1 MAFELLIS
9 INFLNKQYVQ
19 DSRDTGVTL
28 SDYSLVKRIHVLYQK
43 MIKTFPME
51 ISCYLDYI
59 EWAASV
65 NSTKVLS
72 RTLAQAI
79 QFHSNLAIFWVL
91 AAKWEWDHNQSVSA
105 ARILLQRGIRVNP
118 HLQELWIEYF
128 KLEVAWILKLQARRS
143 VLFGNRFPSK
153 QDSADIT
160 TLKQEG
166 EDDDPSSADSSINLQ
181 ELDQERDETNRK
193 LLQDSISNDQ
203 HSVLYDYAIPKA
215 IYKASKSSIQS
226 EGSLDVAFAFL
237 QILGQAGPQ
246 AVDFSMEIYADV
258 EQLALDCISQSKDF
272 DSKIYD
278 GTKKKALQE
287 KAAKAFHVLCQ
298 RNLQPFSLQAPQ
310 VAHPPETSKG
320 KNDDDVKKDVN
331 DASFPIAL
339 NSVCQEYEECL
350 SRLTKD
356 SPSIALLLLDHYTT
370 LLMSTLFPLVTEE
383 NLLQYIVLKA
393 DASFLAYEETCSPR
407 PGVEFY
413 LDWLHRVPS
422 VAQSLKSKVQENRG
436 TWMSDTTLQGH
447 ILERGLLIYPNN
459 GALWLEKIK
468 LDTREGVEVDM
479 ADIVGKVSVD
489 EDGLLFWR
497 FYMDSL
503 TASPS
508 ADQYDEINTQ
518 FEVCLSLGLYITTLI
533 LC

>member
-1 MAFELLIS
+1 
-9 INFLNKQYVQ
+9 
-19 DSRDTGVTL
+19 
-28 SDYSLVKRIHVLYQK
+28 
-43 MIKTFPME
+43 ME

-153 QDSADIT
+153 QDSADIIT
-160 TLKQEG
+160 QKQEG
-166 EDDDPSSADSSINLQ
+166 GDDDPSSADSSINLQ
-181 ELDQERDETNRK
+181 ELDQELDQERDEKTRK

-203 HSVLYDYAIPKA
+203 QSVLYDYAIPKA

-226 EGSLDVAFAFL
+226 DGSLDIAFAFL

-246 AVDFSMEIYADV
+246 ALDFSMEIYADV

-310 VAHPPETSKG
+310 VADPETSKE
-320 KNDDDVKKDVN
+320 KSDDVKKDVN

-339 NSVCQEYEECL
+339 DSVCQEYEECL
-350 SRLTKD
+350 TRLTKD

-370 LLMSTLFPLVTEE
+370 LLMSTLFPLVTED

-393 DASFLAYEETCSPR
+393 DACFLAYAETCSPR
-407 PGVEFY
+407 PCVQFY
-413 LDWLHRVPS
+413 LDWLNTVPS
-422 VAQSLKSKVQENRG
+422 VAQALKSKVKESRG
-436 TWMSDTTLQGH
+436 TWMSDTTLHGD
-447 ILERGLLIYPNN
+447 IIERGLMIYPNN

-468 LDTREGVEVDM
+468 LDKREGVEVDM
-479 ADIVGKVSVD
+479 VAIVGKVGVD

-503 TASPS
+503 TANTS
-508 ADQYDEINTQ
+508 ADQYDEINSH
-518 FEVCLSLGLYITTLI
+518 FEVCLSIGLYILKTLLTI
-533 LC
+533 NYPCSLSYLYRKL